1 MPPKSK
7 TPVYMRRCVASLVE
21 DGYDTNAAFAIC
33 NSSMQKAGYLTAGRG
48 QRETA
53 KGRKRKRQ
61 MAAEAITPSRDVVYE
76 EALEMARKNPGHSKN
91 WKWKQLG
98 RGADTYA
105 HVYASDRPSIYEGY
119 ALVRPISLSKDG
131 RAVTE
136 YRWVAGVKPGG
147 RKEGTTITLGAAKRA
162 AAKALRSLMARKNP
176 VRDLTDVKAFDEV
189 RIIGGAAKGGEGIVL
204 DPITTMRGEAGY
216 VVTLT
221 KDADKP
227 LFGHARDTVAVQAKH
242 VRRKPRTPDF
252 YGTSVRD
259 QRTRLEKE
267 LQTYRSLAGDAKYDG
282 EEGLYEY
289 ALKNQRRIQTKLRK
303 LKGQERRPR
312 KNPKQNKIE
321 VFDAMI
327 GGMIEVDKNKE
338 RYLSRVEYDDD
349 GNPVRAVAKK
359 VLAKNIPDREMSY
372 TYSYDAKRDAQD
384 FIDDFNRSGYV
395 FTGDRPNPG
404 HARQNGSMA
413 EYGTLDAMGGLP
425 PTKIGQG
432 NREYMKAYNEILA
445 FIGEKPLP
453 IKKPPKA
460 YLDALQSG
468 RRKNPGHSGRR
479 KKSSTYS
486 TITDGYGNAIL
497 HRLIDMGYT
506 PLRGMEGPFMMN
518 GYVAYYD
525 MKEGQY
531 YSRDNDMYYSAMGID
546 VTRPRSNPPAT
557 DEDLFRILQSQ
568 GKIDRRS
575 QAAGLEEYRETARKL
590 KAKGL
595 STKGKLSVLKARL
608 SKASKRKARK
618 NPGHGLKLGTSKAR
632 KDLSDTL
639 KDMKK
644 NKEIRAKNKG
654 DFHTAMVSAAYYA
667 MKQRKA
673 MYVYGGNSY
682 MNKIYRVSSS
692 ASEYLNP
699 VNNTDGF
706 IMKVMPS
713 LLVTEIKLTRNQKR
727 RAKR

>member
-404 HARQNGSMA
+404 H
-413 EYGTLDAMGGLP
+413 
-425 PTKIGQG
+425 
-432 NREYMKAYNEILA
+432 
-445 FIGEKPLP
+445 
-453 IKKPPKA
+453 
-460 YLDALQSG
+460 
-468 RRKNPGHSGRR
+468 SGRR

>member
-404 HARQNGSMA
+404 H
-413 EYGTLDAMGGLP
+413 
-425 PTKIGQG
+425 
-432 NREYMKAYNEILA
+432 
-445 FIGEKPLP
+445 
-453 IKKPPKA
+453 
-460 YLDALQSG
+460 
-468 RRKNPGHSGRR
+468 SGRR

-575 QAAGLEEYRETARKL
+575 QSAGLEEYRETARKL